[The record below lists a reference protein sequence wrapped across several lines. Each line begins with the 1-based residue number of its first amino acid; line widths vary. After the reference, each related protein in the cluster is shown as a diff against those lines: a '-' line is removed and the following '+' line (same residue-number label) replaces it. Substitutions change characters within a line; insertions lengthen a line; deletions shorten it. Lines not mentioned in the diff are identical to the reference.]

1 MHIIERREFITCLTG
16 LVSLG
21 FNFPFSSRGEIL
33 PVKSAKRDLVI
44 EWNAH
49 LFSSDTDKYPF
60 HPGATYQPDPA
71 NYPADPLAKYLQHL
85 DDLGI
90 DKAVVVH
97 PEPYGDDHSL
107 ILDALKQSPDRL
119 KGTSLFY
126 PEDTG
131 APGKMLALV
140 NENPNI
146 VSTRFHAH
154 RGKET
159 YLKSFSD
166 PGVRALWKQ
175 AVDLNMIIELHIGPN
190 YAKSAS
196 DAIRQFPG
204 CKVLID
210 HLAEPHMGN
219 AVEFADVLRMA
230 DLPNVYMKF
239 SGLAH
244 FAENGPE
251 FLSARTFTSQVIS
264 AFGPDRMV
272 MGGVEPRT
280 VDLHM
285 EEYSNADRA
294 KVKGLN
300 LQQLLNWY

>member
-1 MHIIERREFITCLTG
+1 MQPINRREFIAGLTG
-16 LVSLG
+16 LASFG
-21 FNFPFSSRGEIL
+21 FNL
-33 PVKSAKRDLVI
+33 PYPTDKNTPPAKPVVNDQVI

-49 LFSSDTDKYPF
+49 LFSSDTTKYPF
-60 HPGATYQPDPA
+60 HPKATYQPDPS
-71 NYPADPLAKYLQHL
+71 NYPDDPLRKYLAYL
-85 DDLGI
+85 DQSGI

-107 ILDALKQSPDRL
+107 ILDALKQSPNRL
-119 KGTSLFY
+119 KGTCLFY
-126 PEDTG
+126 PQDSA
-131 APGKMLALV
+131 APGKLLKLV
-140 NENPNI
+140 KANPDI
-146 VSTRFHAH
+146 IATRFHAH

-175 AVDLNMIIELHIGPN
+175 AVELDMIIELHIGPN
-190 YAKSAS
+190 YAISATE
-196 DAIRQFPG
+196 AIRSFPG

-210 HLAEPHMGN
+210 HLAEPHLGD

-244 FAENGPE
+244 FADDGPA
-251 FLSARTFTSQVIS
+251 FLSARTFTSQVIK
-264 AFGPDRMV
+264 AFGPERLV
-272 MGGVEPRT
+272 MGGVDPGT

-285 EEYSNADRA
+285 EDYSNADRA

-300 LQQLLNWY
+300 LQQLLKWH